1 MPQTSSISM
10 HRYAPIFKSRLG
22 ISSSNIS
29 SMVSLNT
36 PRLSTSGTSILHIFA
51 PEDDPLKFLLYSSIK
66 APNKS
71 ELALRTSEFSSKTK
85 NPPFFPL
92 KFNLTSKTASFSGL
106 AELKN
111 ELAGGARKLWD
122 LERGVEE
129 STATGVSSW
138 MEWTVGS
145 ESMGETRPGDKIR
158 RGSIRVRPT
167 KPSPDLE
174 LWGELGT
181 ELVLGFER
189 VSDLVGRDFAR
200 ERERFSGLAGGT
212 ANEQHHD
219 RRRTGPSRR
228 DPGFRRAE
236 PSISG

>member
-1 MPQTSSISM
+1 MD
-10 HRYAPIFKSRLG
+10 RNAPIFKSRLG
-22 ISSSNIS
+22 ISSSNIN

-36 PRLSTSGTSILHIFA
+36 PIFSTSGTSILHIFA

-66 APNKS
+66 APNTS
-71 ELALRTSEFSSKTK
+71 EFALRTSEFSSKTK
-85 NPPFFPL
+85 HPPFFPL
-92 KFNLTSKTASFSGL
+92 KFNLTSKTASFSAL
-106 AELKN
+106 PELEG

-122 LERGVEE
+122 FDRGVED

-181 ELVLGFER
+181 VLGFER

-200 ERERFSGLAGGT
+200 ERERLSGLAGGT
-212 ANEQHHD
+212 VNEQHQD

-236 PSISG
+236 SFISG